1 MHWADVVAEKLM
13 EKGERHILATA
24 ITPSGPIHI
33 GNMREVLTTEA
44 VYRALIDTGGDAQL
58 IYIGDTYDPLR
69 KVYPFLPSSYEKHMG
84 KPLSEIPCP
93 CEQHENYALHFLSPF
108 LKSLEELGIHLKVYL
123 AHEMY
128 EEGRYNETI
137 KIALDNTRK
146 IKNIIEKISGREL
159 PDNWMPFNVKCSK
172 CGKFNATITHY
183 EYPFIEYSC
192 ECRYKGKA
200 DIREG
205 GIGKLPWRVDWP
217 ARWKIFGVTFEA
229 FGKDHAASGSSWDT
243 GKAIVEE
250 VYGYPAPMPLVYEFI
265 HLKGKGAMHGSTGT
279 AIAAEEMLRITPPE
293 VLRFLLMKYEPSRHI
308 EFDSGLG
315 LLDLIDEYDEYERIY
330 FEGKERRSLIYEEKV
345 AKKVPEEIEL
355 PHDFI
360 FIDNQT
366 IIEISSEG
374 NVAKAVIHEFADIE
388 TIYKLSQPFL
398 GKTPGELPV
407 QIPYRHIVTLVQI
420 AGDWEG
426 VFKILKRNEEVDEL
440 NEHEEKKLRDRLE
453 KARYWLQHFAPEQ
466 LKFEVKKKLPIA
478 EITEEQ
484 KIFFETLKKELEMK
498 EWNAEVIHTTIHEIV
513 KKIGISAPKAFQYM
527 YCLLLGQKKGPRAGY
542 FIHSLGKEF
551 IMKRLDEAIERGS
564 S

>member
-44 VYRALIDTGGDAQL
+44 VYRALIDKGGDAQL

-93 CEQHENYALHFLSPF
+93 CEQHESYVLHFLFPF
-108 LKSLEELGIHLKVYL
+108 LRSLEELGVRPKVYL
-123 AHEMY
+123 AHKMY
-128 EEGRYNETI
+128 EEGRYNEVI

-159 PDNWMPFNVKCSK
+159 SDNWMPFNVKCSK

-192 ECRYKGKA
+192 ECGYQGKA

-205 GIGKLPWRVDWP
+205 GIGKLPWRIDWP

-265 HLKGKGAMHGSTGT
+265 HLKGRGAMHGSTGT

-308 EFDSGLG
+308 EFDSSLG
-315 LLDLIDEYDEYERIY
+315 LLDLVDEYDKYERIV
-330 FEGKERRSLIYEEKV
+330 FGREGEKTGIKDAQRIY
-345 AKKVPEEIEL
+345 
-355 PHDFI
+355 D
-360 FIDNQT
+360 
-366 IIEISSEG
+366 
-374 NVAKAVIHEFADIE
+374 
-388 TIYKLSQPFL
+388 LSQPSVEEIS
-398 GKTPGELPV
+398 KELPV
-407 QIPYRHIVTLVQI
+407 QVLYRHIVTLVQI

-466 LKFEVKKKLPIA
+466 VKFEVKKKLPIA

-498 EWNAEVIHTTIHEIV
+498 EWNAEVIHTTIHEIA
-513 KKIGISAPKAFQYM
+513 KKVGISAPKAFQYM